1 MPLCLLPGSSQSWG
15 ALGVSCWMGDLCP
28 PHAMLSEAPPFSCPP
43 SQEGEQ
49 VAMWEQGPWVG
60 HQAGLAQPLW
70 GLGRLGGPEGLG
82 WPPLTPQGVQELY
95 IYYIYLVI
103 PLP

>member
-1 MPLCLLPGSSQSWG
+1 
-15 ALGVSCWMGDLCP
+15 
-28 PHAMLSEAPPFSCPP
+28 
-43 SQEGEQ
+43 
-49 VAMWEQGPWVG
+49 MWEQGPWLG

-103 PLP
+103 SLP

>member
-1 MPLCLLPGSSQSWG
+1 MPPQ
-15 ALGVSCWMGDLCP
+15 P
-28 PHAMLSEAPPFSCPP
+28 
-43 SQEGEQ
+43 EG
-49 VAMWEQGPWVG
+49 EQGPWVG
-60 HQAGLAQPLW
+60 HQAGPAQPLW